1 MLRKMQELQRC
12 AEKLQIQEKLAKA
25 EARLK
30 FLEGIEKYQAEG
42 KNQENDYT
50 ELIVI
55 YCITH

>member
-1 MLRKMQELQRC
+1 MQELQRC

-42 KNQENDYT
+42 RNQENDYT